1 MIVTVAR
8 VADFDRFLKTFSTK
22 GVEKRREHG
31 CRGSHVFRDPEE
43 PNRVW
48 VFFDWS
54 VEDYEGFLSDP
65 EIPAIAQELA
75 LQEPPVKAD
84 LIAQYDS

>member
-1 MIVTVAR
+1 MIVTVVD

-31 CRGSHVFRDPEE
+31 CRGSSVFRDPRD
-43 PNRVW
+43 PARVW
-48 VFFDWS
+48 VFFDWE
-54 VEDYEGFLSDP
+54 VDDYESFLADP

-75 LQEPPVKAD
+75 LSTSPVTLDPVAE
-84 LIAQYDS
+84 YGS